1 MAPMLEVGGR
11 ETGELRGRRGGLERH
26 LRLSRAVSSITGPG
40 APLVFKTHL
49 KAEGSSPQYPPPTAS
64 PSASTQVPGAEYSLC
79 FCPPGAAQASHTYPL
94 PQGHSSKGVGGRG
107 SSMGQKSHW
116 SLVVSPK
123 GGGDIGARNLA
134 PDQPEMNFK
143 KLQGVGGGNFSETV
157 ARNPLR
163 KSWQFTV
170 IHAEGRF
177 SRRAP
182 SEHKTASRW
191 ETLSR
196 EALGRETGFLPM
208 LSH

>member
-1 MAPMLEVGGR
+1 
-11 ETGELRGRRGGLERH
+11 
-26 LRLSRAVSSITGPG
+26 
-40 APLVFKTHL
+40 
-49 KAEGSSPQYPPPTAS
+49 
-64 PSASTQVPGAEYSLC
+64 
-79 FCPPGAAQASHTYPL
+79 
-94 PQGHSSKGVGGRG
+94 
-107 SSMGQKSHW
+107 MGQKSHW